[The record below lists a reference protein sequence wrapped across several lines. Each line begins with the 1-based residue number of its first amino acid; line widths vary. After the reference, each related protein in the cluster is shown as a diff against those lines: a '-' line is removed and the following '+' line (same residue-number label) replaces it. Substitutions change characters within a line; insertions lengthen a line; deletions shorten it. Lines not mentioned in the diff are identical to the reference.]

1 MISINFLEKFLKTF
15 TNLTVDELDWLSS
28 LHRNNYDIFSA
39 MTHVRDTYSEII
51 SRLILNKLPYSI
63 GYKLV
68 DGHGTLF
75 HNIVE
80 KKSYCFCGEVCRNCG
95 LQEAIPLID
104 AEIEKINRILK
115 DESKVLGV

>member
-1 MISINFLEKFLKTF
+1 MISVNFLEKFLKTF
-15 TNLTVDELDWLSS
+15 TNLTLDEFDALSN
-28 LHRNNYDIFSA
+28 LHRNNYDIFNA
-39 MTHVRDTYSEII
+39 MTNVRDTYPEII

-68 DGHGTLF
+68 DGHGILF

-80 KKSYCFCGEVCRNCG
+80 KKSYFCEEVCRNCG